1 MQRAILDLNIIGVR
15 FSTELL
21 NNLLGIVSKDR
32 MDAISTDT
40 HISNIQRIKH
50 YKNRL
55 GIIVNYPTDISPTS
69 YWP

>member
-15 FSTELL
+15 FSTKLL
-21 NNLLGIVSKDR
+21 NNLLGIVSKGR

-50 YKNRL
+50 YKK
-55 GIIVNYPTDISPTS
+55 ID
-69 YWP
+69 